1 MYCSSY
7 SVDFEHIEVKKK
19 EKKKIAKFR
28 WKKYPENILK
38 IQKNIENK
46 ILKKRSKKYL
56 KKYSKNNPQKFRKKS
71 KKKVSKT

>member
-7 SVDFEHIEVKKK
+7 SVDVDFEHIEEAKKK
-19 EKKKIAKFR
+19 DCEY
-28 WKKYPENILK
+28 WLKKYPENILK

-56 KKYSKNNPQKFRKKS
+56 KKYSKNNPQKFRKK
-71 KKKVSKT
+71 